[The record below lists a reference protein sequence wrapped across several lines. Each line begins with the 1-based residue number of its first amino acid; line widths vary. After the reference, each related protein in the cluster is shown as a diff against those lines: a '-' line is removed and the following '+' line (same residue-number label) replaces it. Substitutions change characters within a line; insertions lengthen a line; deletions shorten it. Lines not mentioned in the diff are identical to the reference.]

1 MDVQRDGGIG
11 FLYERN
17 TRGLDYDIAYKNLPI
32 DVITSGA
39 YEAIFLGTGSK
50 LCPYT
55 DLEGK
60 PVEASIKAY
69 YQKEKLHWKE

>member
-32 DVITSGA
+32 DVITNGD
-39 YEAIFLGTGSK
+39 YEAIFLGTGSVQ
-50 LCPYT
+50 CPYT

-60 PVEASIKAY
+60 PVDPSVKKY
-69 YQKEKLHWKE
+69 YKNEKLHWK